1 MIDMTK
7 AEQKKKASQ
16 EKHAFI
22 TAAAQIIPRKAL
34 DLLCGS
40 RLNLKVNLTVK
51 NQNCYFNLHR
61 FYEDFNVQIYR
72 SGDIDVELRDLIH
85 NEVKIRLVFF
95 EEAVADYEKALRQFE
110 EDITLLID
118 DFING
123 DWSSVMDYMAEHT
136 TAEGTDWRAADKA
149 YREDV
154 QRETEEEPD

>member
-1 MIDMTK
+1 MTK

-61 FYEDFNVQIYR
+61 FYKDFNVQIYR
-72 SGDIDVELRDLIH
+72 SGDIDVSSEISFITKSRSVLYSLKRLSRIMKKPSDNLKKILR
-85 NEVKIRLVFF
+85 F
-95 EEAVADYEKALRQFE
+95 
-110 EDITLLID
+110 
-118 DFING
+118 
-123 DWSSVMDYMAEHT
+123 
-136 TAEGTDWRAADKA
+136 
-149 YREDV
+149 
-154 QRETEEEPD
+154 